1 MAGRVHAWRQVGED
15 RVLHDGHLRV
25 VGRTF
30 EMPGG
35 RTAEWELLGPIESVG
50 VLALTDDGSV
60 VAVREY
66 RPGPGRVVLNL
77 PSGMVDPG
85 ESPADAAARELTEE
99 TGWVAGGVEVVAS
112 FAAMAHG
119 LWTKHAVV
127 ARGCTPTGEQAL
139 DELEHIE
146 PVLLSVDDLRRA
158 ARAGEMIGTDLVYL
172 ALDHAGLL

>member
-1 MAGRVHAWRQVGED
+1 MPGVRPWEQVGDD

-25 VGRTF
+25 VGRSF
-30 EMPGG
+30 DMPDG
-35 RTAEWELLGPIESVG
+35 RRAEWELLGPLESVG
-50 VLALTDDGSV
+50 VLALTEDGTV

-85 ESPADAAARELTEE
+85 ETAAEAAARELTEE
-99 TGWVAGGVEVVAS
+99 TGWVAGSVEVVAS

-127 ARGCTPTGEQAL
+127 ARGCTPTGEQEL

-146 PVLLSVDDLRRA
+146 PVLLTVDELRAA
-158 ARAGEMIGTDLVYL
+158 ARAGEMVGTDMVYL
-172 ALDHAGLL
+172 ALDHARLL

>member
-1 MAGRVHAWRQVGED
+1 MTGVRPWVALGDD

-30 EMPGG
+30 QMPDGK
-35 RTAEWELLGPIESVG
+35 RAEWELLGPIESVG
-50 VLALTDDGSV
+50 VLALTDDGRV

-77 PSGMVDPG
+77 PSGMVDPD
-85 ESPADAAARELTEE
+85 ETAVEAAARELTEE
-99 TGWVAGGVEVVAS
+99 TGWVAGTVEVVAS
-112 FAAMAHG
+112 FSAMAHG

-127 ARGCTPTGEQAL
+127 ARGCTPSGEQSL

-146 PVLLSVDDLRRA
+146 PVVLTVDELRTA
-158 ARAGEMIGTDLVYL
+158 ARAGEMVGTDMVYL